1 MNKVTVS
8 KLHTL
13 TGHKDSIYTLTGI
26 DGKHFLSG
34 SGDGMAVIWDLETPG
49 TGHLLAKVP
58 ASIYALKYHPYRK
71 QVLLGQNFEGI
82 HYIDIAS
89 KKEIKT
95 LKLNNSA
102 IFDLQY
108 FGNTI
113 IAATGSGI
121 VFLIDW
127 ESNTIVHK
135 INMSDKSARTIAIN
149 YHKEEFAVGYSD
161 HSIRIFNW
169 NNYQLK
175 KEIKSHKNSVFTL
188 KYSPDEKFLLSAGR
202 DAQVKIWD
210 AEEAYQQVES
220 IVAHMYAINDLH
232 FSPNGKHF
240 VTCSMDKSIKVWD
253 AETFRLLKVIDKARH
268 AGHGTSVNKV
278 YWSAYGDQMVSCS
291 DDRTISVWDIK
302 FDEVI

>member
-1 MNKVTVS
+1 MSKVTVN

-13 TGHKDSIYTLTGI
+13 TGHNDCIYTLTGI
-26 DGKHFLSG
+26 DSRHFLSG
-34 SGDGMAVIWDLETPG
+34 SGDGMAVIWDLEQPE

-58 ASIYALKYHPYRK
+58 ASIYAMRYNPFRK
-71 QVLLGQNFEGI
+71 QVILGQNFEGL

-89 KKEIKT
+89 KKEINT

-113 IAATGSGI
+113 LAATGSGV
-121 VFLIDW
+121 VFVIDW
-127 ESNTIVHK
+127 DSNRILHK
-135 INMSDKSARTIAIN
+135 LTFSDKSARTIAIN
-149 YHKEEFAVGYSD
+149 YRNDEFAVGYSD
-161 HSIRIFNW
+161 HSIRIFDW
-169 NNYQLK
+169 NDFKLK
-175 KEIKSHKNSVFTL
+175 KEIRSHKNSVFTL

-202 DAQVKIWD
+202 DAHLKVWD
-210 AEEAYQQVES
+210 AENDYTAVES
-220 IVAHMYAINDLH
+220 VVAHMYAINDLY

-240 VTCSMDKSIKVWD
+240 VTCSMDKSVKVWD
-253 AETFRLLKVIDKARH
+253 AASFRLLKVIDKTRH

-278 YWSAYGDQMVSCS
+278 YWSAYEDRLVSCS

-302 FDEVI
+302 FEEVI